1 MGSRKQNS
9 YNKNTEYP
17 NNIQQSHKE
26 PTVDKRGYSYITH
39 VFTQG
44 DNHWNFRPTNSLAF
58 WIHHSILVSPIHFV
72 LNRRIIPIPREVAS
86 PYLLKIRCLSK
97 HPPSTPPYFGNDALR
112 FSLEVKF
119 IGACRLCFG
128 SGH

>member
-1 MGSRKQNS
+1 MGSKKILVVTRTQS
-9 YNKNTEYP
+9 VLTIYNNHTRTP
-17 NNIQQSHKE
+17 WLANGG
-26 PTVDKRGYSYITH
+26 TATLL
-39 VFTQG
+39 VFTQS
-44 DNHWNFRPTNSLAF
+44 DNHWYFRPKNSLAF
-58 WIHHSILVSPIHFV
+58 WIHHSILVSPTHFD
-72 LNRRIIPIPREVAS
+72 LNRRIIAVPREVAS